1 MSVLDG
7 KVIDAS
13 ALNNKTV
20 ILAIF
25 DALPWREYIIET
37 HITALQN
44 KLNDYLDFIEGD
56 QISQHYTQDQY
67 EQVVI
72 RLIAKYNFNDKALY
86 YLNMAKDAVGKAGYF
101 FEWQFHPLS
110 EKDLEGYMD
119 LTDSGPR
126 LRKKDLDKLEKDKN
140 IKLPEDYRNFLLQ
153 NNGGITQTEVEF
165 FLDEDRYMRKT
176 EPGCGIDIQYF
187 YSLDKIRET
196 YEKMVSEESIA
207 PSFIPIAC
215 DSYGDQILL
224 QSQNEPE
231 KGVFFAGCESAA
243 GRNGLWP
250 LVKITDSF
258 TEFLGMLTPFRELVE

>member
-1 MSVLDG
+1 MGQGKQKDVEFSDIHSGSVLQEELMSVLDG

-44 KLNDYLDFIEGD
+44 
-56 QISQHYTQDQY
+56 
-67 EQVVI
+67 
-72 RLIAKYNFNDKALY
+72 
-86 YLNMAKDAVGKAGYF
+86 
-101 FEWQFHPLS
+101 
-110 EKDLEGYMD
+110 
-119 LTDSGPR
+119 
-126 LRKKDLDKLEKDKN
+126 
-140 IKLPEDYRNFLLQ
+140 
-153 NNGGITQTEVEF
+153 NGGITRTEVEF

-250 LVKITDSF
+250 LVRITDSF